1 MSKFEKLNVNIRE
14 GKGTSS
20 ARRIRLKDQ
29 IPAILYHSGFD
40 AISLSV
46 DKKELYKALKTGQV
60 INPIHTRIS

>member
-29 IPAILYHSGFD
+29 IPAIL
-40 AISLSV
+40 SLT
-46 DKKELYKALKTGQV
+46 L
-60 INPIHTRIS
+60 